1 MISKKLHRTIS
12 IWSTCTITFEQSC
25 TAECVGQDC
34 LVFKGRSIK
43 LFKKLCLFLSVP
55 VSSKTTKTYFRIDKL
70 CFCCY
75 LVTTWRPP
83 GDYGLTT
90 VWPKSDNILT
100 TFWLYFDY
108 ILTIS
113 DYFCRKDKKY
123 KKDVDNSWHLYRFSR
138 SLSVSLLVFVFVF
151 VLLWNLCACPGQ
163 SGSNGIPMQ
172 FSWFAQ
178 SPINKSAF
186 QGLALFTRR
195 WRILS
200 LIMDQSNI
208 TWPALFPNFIF

>member
-1 MISKKLHRTIS
+1 MFGWDFEENALSRFWR
-12 IWSTCTITFEQSC
+12 WSLIKICVWTCDMTQFFTLERWTQP
-25 TAECVGQDC
+25 TGP
-34 LVFKGRSIK
+34 
-43 LFKKLCLFLSVP
+43 LCLWQ
-55 VSSKTTKTYFRIDKL
+55 R
-70 CFCCY
+70 
-75 LVTTWRPP
+75 
-83 GDYGLTT
+83 
-90 VWPKSDNILT
+90 
-100 TFWLYFDY
+100 FDY
-108 ILTIS
+108 ILTLS

-123 KKDVDNSWHLYRFSR
+123 KKDVDNSWHLYRSSR

>member
-1 MISKKLHRTIS
+1 MWYVTFKLNVFNICIRFCLKNDLNKLHRTIS
-12 IWSTCTITFEQSC
+12 NRSTCTITFEQSC

-70 CFCCY
+70 CFYCY

-108 ILTIS
+108 ILATFWLQSDYTVTTFWLGSDYILTIFWLYSAFILPSFWLHSVYILTTLWLFLTIS
-113 DYFCRKDKKY
+113 
-123 KKDVDNSWHLYRFSR
+123 
-138 SLSVSLLVFVFVF
+138 
-151 VLLWNLCACPGQ
+151 
-163 SGSNGIPMQ
+163 
-172 FSWFAQ
+172 
-178 SPINKSAF
+178 
-186 QGLALFTRR
+186 
-195 WRILS
+195 
-200 LIMDQSNI
+200 
-208 TWPALFPNFIF
+208 